1 MLIAIITLSGI
12 SSYLT
17 VPKEAFPEIVVPE
30 IFVST
35 AYPGNSPANMEKLIT
50 RPLEK
55 ELNTISG
62 IDEITSTSVQGFSA
76 IDIKFNFDVT
86 PTEALRKVKDA
97 VDKAKADPDFPDLP
111 ADPSVMELNFS
122 ELMPVMNI
130 NLSGDYRLQDLK
142 KYAEYLEDRIESL
155 PQISK
160 VDIQGISDLEVEIE
174 VDHLRAEAMQVSF
187 NDISGAISAENM
199 TVSGGDL
206 LVDGV
211 RRSVQVE
218 GDFTSIEELE
228 NVIIK
233 SEEGHVHLRDVAE
246 VSFVEKEKE
255 SYAREYSRPVVSLDV
270 VKRAGENLLEA
281 SAAIN
286 AIIEE
291 AKQDVLPKNLN
302 VSITN
307 DQSDM
312 TQTQVEELQNSIIFG
327 VLLVV
332 GVLLFFLGLAEC
344 IVCGGGHPPVHVHEL
359 PHSQFAWRDVQH
371 DGVCFPWCLALGMLV
386 DNGIVVV
393 ENVYRL
399 MDEGYSPLKRPN
411 TEWERLRGPSLPRPQ
426 PPWRR
431 FCHLALWPD
440 SSGSS

>member
-1 MLIAIITLSGI
+1 MTEQTNTPREAKGGGKLREFGLTTLSIQNKTTVFVLIAIITFSGI

-35 AYPGNSPANMEKLIT
+35 SYPGNSPVNMEKLIT

-55 ELNTISG
+55 EINTISG

-97 VDKAKADPDFPDLP
+97 VDKAKADPDFPTDLP

-142 KYAEYLEDRIESL
+142 MYAEYLEDRVESL

-187 NDISGAISAENM
+187 NDISGAIAAENM

-233 SEEGHVHLRDVAE
+233 SEGGFTVHLRDVAQ

-291 AKQDVLPKNLN
+291 AKLEVLPRNSERVHHQRPKRHDPNP
-302 VSITN
+302 SGGA
-307 DQSDM
+307 S
-312 TQTQVEELQNSIIFG
+312 ELHHFWGPSRGGG
-327 VLLVV
+327 VVV
-332 GVLLFFLGLAEC
+332 LPGLAQRF
-344 IVCGGGHPPVHVHEL
+344 VCRGGHSAVHVHEL
-359 PHSQFAWRDVQH
+359 PHPEFAWRDVQH
-371 DGVCFPWCLALGMLV
+371 DGVVLARLGPWHA
-386 DNGIVVV
+386 
-393 ENVYRL
+393 R
-399 MDEGYSPLKRPN
+399 
-411 TEWERLRGPSLPRPQ
+411 
-426 PPWRR
+426 
-431 FCHLALWPD
+431 
-440 SSGSS
+440 

>member
-1 MLIAIITLSGI
+1 MSETTPQTPQGGGRLREFGLTTRSIQNKTTVFVLIAIITFSGI

-35 AYPGNSPANMEKLIT
+35 AYPGNSPVNMEKLIT

-55 ELNTISG
+55 EINTISG

-97 VDKAKADPDFPDLP
+97 VDKAKADPDFPTDLP

-142 KYAEYLEDRIESL
+142 KYAEYLEDRVEAL

-187 NDISGAISAENM
+187 NDISGAIAAENM

-233 SEEGHVHLRDVAE
+233 AENGFTVHLRDVAE
-246 VSFVEKEKE
+246 ASFVEKEKE

-281 SAAIN
+281 SSAIN

-291 AKQDVLPKNLN
+291 AKQNVLPRNLN

-332 GVLLFFLGLAEC
+332 GVLLFFLGLRNALF
-344 IVCGGGHPPVHVHEL
+344 V
-359 PHSQFAWRDVQH
+359 
-371 DGVCFPWCLALGMLV
+371 GVAIPLSMFMSFLILNSLGLTFNTMVLFSLVLALGMLV

-393 ENVYRL
+393 RTCTV
-399 MDEGYSPLKRPN
+399 
-411 TEWERLRGPSLPRPQ
+411 
-426 PPWRR
+426 
-431 FCHLALWPD
+431 
-440 SSGSS
+440 

>member
-1 MLIAIITLSGI
+1 MTEQTNTPRETKGGGKLREFGLTTLSIQNKTTVFVLIAIITLSGI

-35 AYPGNSPANMEKLIT
+35 AYPGNSPVNMEKLIT

-55 ELNTISG
+55 EINTISG

-97 VDKAKADPDFPDLP
+97 VDKAKADPDFPTDLP

-142 KYAEYLEDRIESL
+142 KYAEYLEDRVESL

-187 NDISGAISAENM
+187 NDISGRHRRREH
-199 TVSGGDL
+199 
-206 LVDGV
+206 DGV
-211 RRSVQVE
+211 GRRPACGRRAKKRPSGRRFHE
-218 GDFTSIEELE
+218 HRGTWKTSSSIRRTG
-228 NVIIK
+228 
-233 SEEGHVHLRDVAE
+233 SQCTCAMWPRCR
-246 VSFVEKEKE
+246 SSRKEKE

-281 SAAIN
+281 SSAIN

-291 AKQDVLPKNLN
+291 AKLEVLPRNLN

-327 VLLVV
+327 VLARGGGAVVLPRLAQRLVR
-332 GVLLFFLGLAEC
+332 
-344 IVCGGGHPPVHVHEL
+344 GGGHSALHVHEL
-359 PHSQFAWRDVQH
+359 PHPEFAWRDVQH
-371 DGVCFPWCLALGMLV
+371 DGAVLARLGP
-386 DNGIVVV
+386 GHA
-393 ENVYRL
+393 RRQRHC
-399 MDEGYSPLKRPN
+399 GGG
-411 TEWERLRGPSLPRPQ
+411 ERVPSY
-426 PPWRR
+426 
-431 FCHLALWPD
+431 
-440 SSGSS
+440 G